1 MGMPYSEM
9 FTDSAERRARIL
21 EQVAER
27 FRRIRL
33 EEFAALKLLAEL
45 RDEPDKILARELV
58 EAVRIDPHQAH
69 ALLRAATAITET
81 VTPTGHTTPAAL
93 AMVREVASEGVI
105 GVEHIDEITK
115 VMAELPTRIS
125 VEERESVE
133 AALTHEARL
142 HPPIAVKRQG
152 QKLLA
157 RLEQDGTDPGEE
169 KEQAEP
175 ANTMTYRRSRTG
187 RLKVVAELDA
197 ETAEVFE
204 GLILPLSKPKKLND
218 TPDPQAKRHRQGYA
232 MSEV

>member
-9 FTDSAERRARIL
+9 FADSAQRRARIL

-45 RDEPDKILARELV
+45 RDEPDKILARELA

-69 ALLRAATAITET
+69 ALLRAAAAITET
-81 VTPTGHTTPAAL
+81 TTPTGHTTPAAL
-93 AMVREVASEGVI
+93 PMVREVASAGVV

-115 VMAELPTRIS
+115 VMTELPTRIS

-142 HPPIAVKRQG
+142 YPPMVVKRQG
-152 QKLLA
+152 QKLVA
-157 RLEQDGTDPGEE
+157 RLEQDGADPGAEA
-169 KEQAEP
+169 EQAEP
-175 ANTMTYRRSRTG
+175 ANTLNYRRSPTG
-187 RLKVVAELDA
+187 RLEVVAEADGA
-197 ETAEVFE
+197 
-204 GLILPLSKPKKLND
+204 D
-218 TPDPQAKRHRQGYA
+218 
-232 MSEV
+232 

>member
-1 MGMPYSEM
+1 MDMPYSEM
-9 FTDSAERRARIL
+9 FTDSAKRRARIL
-21 EQVAER
+21 EEVAER
-27 FRRIRL
+27 YRRIRL
-33 EEFAALKLLAEL
+33 EEFAALELLAEL

-58 EAVRIDPHQAH
+58 EAARVDPGTAH

-81 VTPTGHTTPAAL
+81 VTPTGHTTPASL
-93 AMVREVASEGVI
+93 PTVREAAGEGVI

-157 RLEQDGTDPGEE
+157 RLEQDGTDPGDE
-169 KEQAEP
+169 KDQAEP
-175 ANTMTYRRSRTG
+175 ANIMTYRRSRTG
-187 RLKVVAELDA
+187 RVRIVAEMAA
-197 ETAEVFE
+197 ETAEV
-204 GLILPLSKPKKLND
+204 
-218 TPDPQAKRHRQGYA
+218 
-232 MSEV
+232 